1 MARYQH
7 QDAGEMCPFDVIHPQ
22 SFLAIRLISGK
33 FEISFFLYGNIILS
47 DDMHYNHRDACAHA
61 YTSRA
66 LLLSHYDEV
75 KTGCDACHRKVLSVA
90 ALLQGKTEIQIPQ
103 K

>member
-1 MARYQH
+1 
-7 QDAGEMCPFDVIHPQ
+7 MCPFDVVHAQ

-33 FEISFFLYGNIILS
+33 FEICFFLYGNIILS

-66 LLLSHYDEV
+66 LLLSHHDGFNH
-75 KTGCDACHRKVLSVA
+75 KTGCNACHRKVLCVA